1 MDSYHSIK
9 LPVSPLNRSSVVNVN
24 SIVWCHFTSDI
35 NKENMVCGKCQNKDG
50 VHQTKFID
58 NFPEHFFLIF
68 ERNQYNF
75 QTKYSKLVDTRI
87 KCEDKLNLS
96 FCSMADICG
105 TPYNYTLIS
114 AVARSGGRSVNKGH
128 FTTYVFK
135 EDEIIL
141 YDDEKII
148 KVDDDDLLL
157 NVKFQRE
164 VVATMYKKVEYER
177 EIDDLV
183 EINL

>member
-1 MDSYHSIK
+1 
-9 LPVSPLNRSSVVNVN
+9 
-24 SIVWCHFTSDI
+24 
-35 NKENMVCGKCQNKDG
+35 
-50 VHQTKFID
+50 
-58 NFPEHFFLIF
+58 
-68 ERNQYNF
+68 
-75 QTKYSKLVDTRI
+75 
-87 KCEDKLNLS
+87 
-96 FCSMADICG
+96 MADICG

-114 AVARSGGRSVNKGH
+114 AVPHSWGRSVNKGH

-135 EDEIIL
+135 EDKIIL
-141 YDDEKII
+141 Y
-148 KVDDDDLLL
+148 DDDLLL